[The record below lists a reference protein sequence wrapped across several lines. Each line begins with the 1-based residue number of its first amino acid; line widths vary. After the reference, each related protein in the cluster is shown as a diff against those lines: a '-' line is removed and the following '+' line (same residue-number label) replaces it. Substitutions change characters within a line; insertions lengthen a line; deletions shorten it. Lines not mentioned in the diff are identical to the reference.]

1 MQIPV
6 LVEPMEN
13 QGYRASGGP
22 GLEFVALGATPDEA
36 LDRYRAEI
44 ERRIVA
50 RAILMNLEVGAIA
63 ENRWI
68 QCAGSL
74 KDDPFFD
81 AWQQEIAEYRRQR
94 ATDSSCTAWGGALV
108 SHPKSS

>member
-13 QGYRASGGP
+13 QGYRASSGS
-22 GLEFVALGATPDEA
+22 GLEFVAEGATADEA
-36 LDRYRAEI
+36 LGLFRAEI
-44 ERRIVA
+44 ERRIA
-50 RAILMNLEVGAIA
+50 AGAILVNLEVGAIV
-63 ENRWI
+63 ENPWI

-81 AWQQEIAEYRRQR
+81 AWQQEIAEYRREI
-94 ATDSSCTAWGGALV
+94 DENPGC
-108 SHPKSS
+108 P